1 MIIRTLL
8 LSREV
13 GRLRLCVVNAARA
26 RCSSPERRKAVTFV
40 LHPEVCLLDEGVA
53 SRVNALHCL
62 SWQPRLAWDLPAHIW
77 YVLSQLAGKVLEVRV
92 SIVEIVRLRFL
103 HLLRQDR
110 DPCDLLLHLDRH
122 FVQPLELRCDLRHAV
137 EWLKSAL
144 TCVSALETIPDQ
156 LRISAC
162 HSIEFD

>member
-8 LSREV
+8 FSQEV
-13 GRLRLCVVNAARA
+13 GRLRLCVINAARA
-26 RCSSPERRKAVTFV
+26 RCSFPERREAVPFV
-40 LHPEVCLLDEGVA
+40 PHPEVCRLYEGVT

-62 SWQPRLAWDLPAHIW
+62 SWQPRLAWDLSAHIW
-77 YVLSQLAGKVLEVRV
+77 YILSQLAGKVLEVRV
-92 SIVEIVRLRFL
+92 CVVEIVRLRFV
-103 HLLRQDR
+103 HLFRHYR

-122 FVQPLELRCDLRHAV
+122 FVQPLELGCDPRHAV

-144 TCVSALETIPDQ
+144 TRVSALETVPDQ